1 MDSLS
6 KIIATVHATV
16 HDFKLMK
23 QYSVPKI
30 YHGGESFDLSSK
42 SLNSPPIKGKTCYQL
57 YKLFFPNDVALKI
70 VISICH

>member
-23 QYSVPKI
+23 QYSEPKI
-30 YHGGESFDLSSK
+30 YHGGGLLIYP
-42 SLNSPPIKGKTCYQL
+42 LNL
-57 YKLFFPNDVALKI
+57 
-70 VISICH
+70 